1 VDVMKTSVD
10 AELDRLV
17 EKRARTGDAEA
28 MQMLWNGSTRR
39 HKEAIRRRNRAL
51 WFAYFCRVAANLHAA
66 VAADYERRAE
76 ELCEKG
82 A

>member
-1 VDVMKTSVD
+1 MNAMNTSVD

-28 MQMLWNGSTRR
+28 AQMLCNGSARR
-39 HKEAIRRRNRAL
+39 HKEAIRRRNRAA
-51 WFAYFCRVAANLHAA
+51 WFAYFCRMAANHAA
-66 VAADYERRAE
+66 IAADYERRAE